1 MAFRETIKVPVERIG
16 VIVGHD
22 GRVKSRVEELTNVQ
36 LEVTPDGAVIITAV
50 PDAGDPVLAWKA
62 RDIVRAMARGFSPSN
77 ALTLIDEDSRL
88 LVISLRDS
96 VGTSPDQLK
105 RVAGRI
111 IGERGRT
118 RRVVEQIT
126 ETKISVYGHTVSI
139 IGTDPGIEYAARAVN
154 MLIEGLPHANVYKY
168 LESMR
173 RSMNRE
179 RTEIWE
185 TSQE

>member
-16 VIVGHD
+16 VILGRD
-22 GRVKSRVEELTNVQ
+22 GRVKRRVEELTNVQ
-36 LEVTPDGAVIITAV
+36 IEVTPDGVVTITAT
-50 PDAGDPVLAWKA
+50 PETSDPVLAWKA

-77 ALTLIDEDSRL
+77 ALTLVDEEARL
-88 LVISLRDS
+88 LVISLRDT

-118 RRVVEQIT
+118 RRAIEQIT
-126 ETKISVYGHTVSI
+126 EAKISVYGHTISI
-139 IGTDPGIEYAARAVN
+139 IGVDPGLEYAARAVN
-154 MLIEGLPHANVYKY
+154 MLIEGSPHANVYKY

-173 RSMNRE
+173 RAMNRE
-179 RTEIWE
+179 RAEIWD
-185 TSQE
+185 TSQ

>member
-1 MAFRETIKVPVERIG
+1 MAFRETIKVPLERIG

-22 GRVKSRVEELTNVQ
+22 GRVKGRVEELTNVQ
-36 LEVTPDGAVIITAV
+36 LEVSPDGVVTISAV
-50 PDAGDPVLAWKA
+50 PEAGDPVLAWKA
-62 RDIVRAMARGFSPSN
+62 RDIIRAMARGFSPSN
-77 ALTLIDEDSRL
+77 ALTLVDEDSRL
-88 LVISLRDS
+88 LIISLRDS
-96 VGTSPDQLK
+96 VGSSPDQLK

-118 RRVVEQIT
+118 RRAVEQIT

-168 LESMR
+168 LENMR
-173 RSMNRE
+173 RAMNRD
-179 RTEIWE
+179 RAEIWE
-185 TSQE
+185 TSEQ